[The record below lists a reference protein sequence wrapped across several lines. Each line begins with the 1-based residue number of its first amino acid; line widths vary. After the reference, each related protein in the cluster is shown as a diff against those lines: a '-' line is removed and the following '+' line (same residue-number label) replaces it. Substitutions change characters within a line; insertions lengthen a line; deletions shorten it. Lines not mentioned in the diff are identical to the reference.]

1 MFKKLFSFK
10 MISALISAFICSF
23 APVFAGEADLIV
35 PDIRSL
41 SLDNYNLLLIGIG
54 ISVFGLVFGLVE
66 FLRIKKL
73 EVHKAMADVGNIIF
87 ETCKTY
93 LIQQGKFL
101 ILLEILIGLCIL
113 FYFGFLREMP
123 AKNVL
128 IILGWSVIG
137 ILGSYAVAWFGVRM
151 NTLANARTS
160 FSALKGNPLNILR
173 IPLRAGMSIGV
184 CLVSVELILML
195 AILLFVP
202 GEIAGAC
209 FIGFAIG
216 ESLGASALRVAGGIF
231 TKIADIGS
239 DLMKIQ
245 FKIKEDDPRNPGV
258 IADCTGDN
266 AGDSIGP
273 TADGFETY
281 GVTGVA
287 LVSFILLAVSG
298 AQNQVQL
305 LSWIFVMRFLM
316 IITSLVAYWING
328 AIDKIYSMKT
338 KKFDFERPLT
348 NLVWFTSILSI
359 IMTFGVSYKMLGD
372 MGNIWLVLSCIIS
385 CGTLGAALI
394 PEFTKIF
401 TSPKAK
407 HTKEAV
413 AASKE
418 GGASLTILS
427 GIVSGNFSAFWIGM
441 VIVLLMGLSYI
452 ASNYIPEELMIYPSV
467 FAFGLVAFGFLGMGP
482 VTIAVDSYG
491 PVTDNAQ
498 SVYELSLIEEIP
510 DIHNEIK
517 RDFGFEPDFN
527 NAKKYLEENDGAGNT
542 FKATSKPVLI
552 GTAVVGAT
560 TMIFS
565 LILVIKST
573 LGIEPEMI
581 LNLLNPYTLL
591 GFLAGGAVIYW
602 FSGASMQ
609 AVTTG
614 AYSATEY
621 IKDNIQLDDA
631 NTKSANI
638 ANSKAVVKICTVYAQ
653 KGMGNIFIALFAFA
667 LSFACLSAPNGSIN
681 APVSFF
687 VSYLIAIAVFGL
699 FQAVFMANA
708 GGCWDNAKKIVE
720 VDLNQKGT
728 PLHDAT
734 VVGDTVGDPF
744 KDTSSVAMNP
754 IIKFT
759 TLFGLLAMEIAI
771 SEAFSAY
778 SPVAGWVFLIIAL
791 VFVLRSF
798 YAMRIPV
805 REEK

>member
-128 IILGWSVIG
+128 IILGWSIIG

-491 PVTDNAQ
+491 FATFNVK
-498 SVYELSLIEEIP
+498 SVYVLSLIEEIP